1 MTSRLKQAIC
11 FSLICIWCHSLSASQ
26 KLTLSGQAQASLYQI
41 NNEEAWLS
49 PWLEN
54 GTGLT
59 RYDEGFAAKIDH
71 VLLEAQWDI
80 LPTTSFNAT
89 VHINPDGEEQLG
101 LSEGYFLVKPL
112 SNRLKHQIKLGY
124 FYPQFS
130 LENSDIGWNS
140 PYTYNFSAINS
151 WIAEELRPL
160 GIEWQLRRPGRI
172 HKSKHSY
179 TLVASAYQQN
189 DGLASL
195 LSWRGWAVHNR
206 QSVIGEKVNFADY
219 FQFMPVEN
227 PNPTYVDINTET
239 DGHIGFYVGAHY
251 QYLRRTDVRL
261 YIYDNM
267 ASPFGLEPDMQYSW
281 RTKFVSLAALH
292 KFNKQTRLLVQ
303 YMNGSTAMGDY
314 QKGVHND
321 FQAWYV
327 MLNHSFVLDQKQH
340 RLSLRYDNFN
350 VADKDANP
358 FDPNTSNGDSITLS
372 WRYLINKSISAGIE
386 YSHLNSTNINR
397 TLWTN
402 WQANQTQNSLSATVQ
417 YHF

>member
-1 MTSRLKQAIC
+1 MTNRLKQAIC
-11 FSLICIWCHSLSASQ
+11 FSLICIWSHSLSASQ

-172 HKSKHSY
+172 HNSTHSY

-195 LSWRGWAVHNR
+195 LSWRLDW
-206 QSVIGEKVNFADY
+206 S
-219 FQFMPVEN
+219 
-227 PNPTYVDINTET
+227 
-239 DGHIGFYVGAHY
+239 
-251 QYLRRTDVRL
+251 
-261 YIYDNM
+261 
-267 ASPFGLEPDMQYSW
+267 
-281 RTKFVSLAALH
+281 
-292 KFNKQTRLLVQ
+292 
-303 YMNGSTAMGDY
+303 
-314 QKGVHND
+314 ND
-321 FQAWYV
+321 
-327 MLNHSFVLDQKQH
+327 
-340 RLSLRYDNFN
+340 
-350 VADKDANP
+350 
-358 FDPNTSNGDSITLS
+358 
-372 WRYLINKSISAGIE
+372 
-386 YSHLNSTNINR
+386 
-397 TLWTN
+397 
-402 WQANQTQNSLSATVQ
+402 
-417 YHF
+417 